1 MSRTPSDTSPGARA
15 LRAAG
20 YVRVPGGMWATQEQL
35 DLIMY
40 MLRQNLPEINAIKE
54 RAYEWPQSYNARYD
68 GERTG

>member
-1 MSRTPSDTSPGARA
+1 MSRAPSDTSPGAIA

-40 MLRQNLPEINAIKE
+40 MLKQNLPEINTIKD
-54 RAYEWPQSYNARYD
+54 RAYEWPQEDHARYD
-68 GERTG
+68 

>member
-1 MSRTPSDTSPGARA
+1 MSRAPSDTSPGASA

-35 DLIMY
+35 DLILY

-54 RAYEWPQSYNARYD
+54 RANVWRKEEDY
-68 GERTG
+68 